1 MRTIAPKLPQFDTA
15 QTTVARDLALLGYT
29 NKEIAGHLNVPVHVF
44 ERWAHDNERLKA
56 ALIDGRSSSDSLVVN
71 ALLKRAIGYDHPSEK
86 IVVANGIPIRL
97 DTTTHYP
104 ADTGAALAW
113 LRAKVP
119 QVWQEQTV
127 NTNINVD
134 ATPKVFALP
143 ANMTREQKQKAL
155 EAVEMLLQLNNG
167 NDDNEDTIDL
177 EPS

>member
-15 QTTVARDLALLGYT
+15 QATTARDLALLGYT

-44 ERWAHDNERLKA
+44 ERWAHDCDRLRD

-86 IVVANGIPIRL
+86 IVVANGIPIRM
-97 DTTTHYP
+97 DTVTHYP

-143 ANMTREQKQKAL
+143 PNLSVEQRRKAL
-155 EAVEMLLQLNNG
+155 EAVEMLLQLN
-167 NDDNEDTIDL
+167 DDNDNGDAIDV
-177 EPS
+177 EPAP